1 VIPAV
6 EVVPID
12 AEEASRFL
20 GDGEGG
26 LWVESEGL
34 LLQTTS
40 KALGLFVDGK
50 MVGAAT
56 LWLYDKDASDRDVWG
71 YETCEVTALGILPEY
86 RKRGLSEMLVRA
98 ALDECKRSGSTKL
111 GAWPVTE
118 GMAAQV
124 GIPRGGFSTRPLI
137 ANVRKKAWVEQ
148 LLTKRDKIEKAI
160 GMPLGTML
168 GCGHWG
174 CVFES
179 TPPWVVKLSID
190 PTEGPIWSKIKGL
203 LDEERYGD
211 GGFPEIKSI
220 HRITPDLVTGG
231 RKRKV
236 WAIVRENVE
245 PVFKE
250 YKARE
255 LGLHGGGT
263 VLRTSPY
270 TTEKLGLHA
279 PVGAYDFQRPR
290 GEVADAAV
298 MLGLRRPSPPA
309 ELSAWT
315 PQQEDFGRAIDGL
328 MKYKEAATAWHT
340 LRSPARTHGQ
350 IKTQSYY
357 RAQFG
362 CGGPSQDRDCLEK
375 IEYRLNRIVET
386 MFHGPA
392 CAPLGESLSMLASN
406 GVYLRDVHLLNIGW
420 HVARDADDWDRIVIF
435 DPGHTPTKSTGGI
448 EEALV
453 ENPAGTFTLYHGT
466 YTRFD
471 RPTEIRAPRA
481 GTDYG
486 PGLYMT
492 TDPREAAGYG
502 DYVYA
507 ATVKLEKPLD
517 LLDDEP
523 EALKKLQRGLKITDE
538 DLEHADNKT
547 LEALRLANLVYS
559 QSAISK
565 FLMRLGYD
573 SIYVDHSLVEHPAT
587 AVASNYISVLSPSQ
601 ILSWDLLSR
610 EAP

>member
-1 VIPAV
+1 VNPEHFARSDIDDLIQRAAAALSVYGVEPDDVAESMIESGVEPGDAFLATRAAV
-6 EVVPID
+6 VMV
-12 AEEASRFL
+12 RTR
-20 GDGEGG
+20 
-26 LWVESEGL
+26 EGL
-34 LLQTTS
+34 E
-40 KALGLFVDGK
+40 ALP
-50 MVGAAT
+50 
-56 LWLYDKDASDRDVWG
+56 YDED
-71 YETCEVTALGILPEY
+71 EY
-86 RKRGLSEMLVRA
+86 V
-98 ALDECKRSGSTKL
+98 
-111 GAWPVTE
+111 
-118 GMAAQV
+118 
-124 GIPRGGFSTRPLI
+124 

-148 LLTKRDKIEKAI
+148 LLTKRDKIEAAI
-160 GMPLGTML
+160 GMPLGAML

-190 PTEGPIWSKIKGL
+190 PTEGPIWSKIAGL
-203 LDEERYGD
+203 VRDEQWGLQ
-211 GGFPEIKSI
+211 GFPEIKSI

>member
-1 VIPAV
+1 
-6 EVVPID
+6 
-12 AEEASRFL
+12 
-20 GDGEGG
+20 
-26 LWVESEGL
+26 
-34 LLQTTS
+34 
-40 KALGLFVDGK
+40 
-50 MVGAAT
+50 
-56 LWLYDKDASDRDVWG
+56 
-71 YETCEVTALGILPEY
+71 
-86 RKRGLSEMLVRA
+86 
-98 ALDECKRSGSTKL
+98 
-111 GAWPVTE
+111 
-118 GMAAQV
+118 
-124 GIPRGGFSTRPLI
+124 LI

-160 GMPLGTML
+160 GMPLGKML

-179 TPPWVVKLSID
+179 TQPWVVKLSID
-190 PTEGPIWSKIKGL
+190 PTEGPIWSKIAGL
-203 LDEERYGD
+203 LRDEQWGLQ
-211 GGFPEIKSI
+211 GFPEIKSI

-375 IEYRLNRIVET
+375 IEYRLNRVVET
-386 MFHGPA
+386 MFNGPA
-392 CAPLGESLSMLASN
+392 MAPLGESLNMLASH

-420 HVARDADDWDRIVIF
+420 HIARDDDDWDRIVIF
-435 DPGHTPTKSTGGI
+435 DPGHTPTAGGKDI

-453 ENPAGTFTLYHGT
+453 ENRRVYHGT
-466 YTRFD
+466 
-471 RPTEIRAPRA
+471 PRVFA
-481 GTDYG
+481 MSDAWISEGSYG
-486 PGLYMT
+486 PGFYLT
-492 TDPREAAGYG
+492 TEPREAKWYAERVERAKKIHSTEEPSEPTIVECEVDLRNPINYYDLFPEDVGQPAGLSAPSRSFTEHEALLRRLIRLDGVYG
-502 DYVYA
+502 DEA
-507 ATVKLEKPLD
+507 AKQ
-517 LLDDEP
+517 
-523 EALKKLQRGLKITDE
+523 LQE
-538 DLEHADNKT
+538 
-547 LEALRLANLVYS
+547 
-559 QSAISK
+559 
-565 FLMRLGYD
+565 LGYD
-573 SIYVDHSLVEHPAT
+573 GIIVDLRKSSSWYDRTYYIVFDPTSLVCERGL
-587 AVASNYISVLSPSQ
+587 IG
-601 ILSWDLLSR
+601 R
-610 EAP
+610 EAL